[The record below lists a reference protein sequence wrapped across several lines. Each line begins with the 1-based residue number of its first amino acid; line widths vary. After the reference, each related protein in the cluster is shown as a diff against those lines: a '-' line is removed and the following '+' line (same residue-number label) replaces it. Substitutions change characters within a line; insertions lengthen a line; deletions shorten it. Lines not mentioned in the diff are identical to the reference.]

1 MSRIKWNFI
10 VKDDVNLSMLTKQNS
25 CLSKNK
31 MEKPTVIVKNLSI
44 KPVDDFYALLLTDI
58 Y

>member
-1 MSRIKWNFI
+1 MSISDM
-10 VKDDVNLSMLTKQNS
+10 VTKQNLLKKTGWKTHS
-25 CLSKNK
+25 NRKK
-31 MEKPTVIVKNLSI
+31 MLVI

>member
-1 MSRIKWNFI
+1 MSISDM
-10 VKDDVNLSMLTKQNS
+10 VTKQNS
-25 CLSKNK
+25 AYQKQDGKTHSNQK
-31 MEKPTVIVKNLSI
+31 MFVY